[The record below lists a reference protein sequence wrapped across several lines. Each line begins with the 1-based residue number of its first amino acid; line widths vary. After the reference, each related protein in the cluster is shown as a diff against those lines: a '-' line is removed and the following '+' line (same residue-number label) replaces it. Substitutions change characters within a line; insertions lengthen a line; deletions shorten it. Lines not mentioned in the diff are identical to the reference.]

1 MSVGSIAGG
10 YIRDFDEPLPRSD
23 KPPPVAE
30 PIEEEKLAHKEAPK
44 QAKPEPKA
52 HAQVEEIEKNPK
64 KTVKSTDLIS
74 DALDANVDIGGYL
87 E

>member
-1 MSVGSIAGG
+1 M
-10 YIRDFDEPLPRSD
+10 RDFDEPLPRSD

-30 PIEEEKLAHKEAPK
+30 PIEEEKPVHKLAST
-44 QAKPEPKA
+44 QSKPEPKA

-74 DALDANVDIGGYL
+74 DAIDAPVDIGGYL
-87 E
+87 D